1 VKGPSQSTDAEHA
14 AVAAGPENRQ
24 GPTVLRRKMIRG
36 SLWTVGGYGFS
47 QAFRL
52 GSNLVLSRLLFP
64 EAFGVMALVNVY
76 MQGLQMFSDVGIGP
90 SIIQNERGEDP
101 AFLNTAWTIQVI
113 RGAALWIGS
122 WILAW
127 PLALLYGE
135 PILARMIPVAGIAAL
150 IAGFGSTSLFT
161 LNRNL
166 LLGKLTLLDLGTS
179 AIGSVTMI
187 VWAYVHPSI
196 WALLAGGL
204 TGSLA
209 RTVCS
214 HWLQPGQRNR
224 FQWEPRAARA
234 LLRFGRWILISTA
247 LTFLVSRGDRMIMG
261 VFLTVGQL
269 GVYSIAF
276 GLSQVV
282 LAALDGLSG
291 RMLFPVYSRLA
302 GASPEEMRSKL
313 RRTRIVIL
321 AVALPFFS
329 ILVAWGGR
337 IVDFLYDSR
346 YHDAGWILQ
355 ILAAGTI
362 FRAITTTFEPVTLAF
377 GDSFRQMLKVA
388 MWLVLLI
395 AAMAVGGWLGGMR
408 GLIIGVACT
417 DVLRYPVTVWATQ
430 RYGGW
435 MPALDLA
442 AVAYSGVFIGI
453 LMLPMWL

>member
-1 VKGPSQSTDAEHA
+1 MKEPSESFDVETGAFVAETGPRPQSDL
-14 AVAAGPENRQ
+14 
-24 GPTVLRRKMIRG
+24 LRKKMIRG
-36 SLWTVGGYGFS
+36 SLWTIAGYGFS
-47 QAFRL
+47 QVLRL

-64 EAFGVMALVNVY
+64 EAFGVMALVNVF

-90 SIIQNERGEDP
+90 SIIQSDRGEDP

-122 WILAW
+122 WVLAW

-135 PILARMIPVAGIAAL
+135 PILAKMIPIAGITAL
-150 IAGFGSTSLFT
+150 ISGFGSTSLFT
-161 LNRNL
+161 LNRKL
-166 LLGKLTLLDLGTS
+166 VLGRLTLLDLGTS
-179 AIGSVTMI
+179 AIGSATMVI
-187 VWAYVHPSI
+187 WAILSPSI

-204 TGSLA
+204 VGA
-209 RTVCS
+209 MVRTLCS
-214 HWLQPGQRNR
+214 HWLLPGQQNR
-224 FQWEPRAARA
+224 FRWEPQAAKS
-234 LLRFGRWILISTA
+234 LMRFGRWILISTA

-261 VFLTVGQL
+261 VFLTAGQL

-282 LAALDGLSG
+282 LLALEGLSG

-302 GASPEEMRSKL
+302 GRSPSEMRSKL

-321 AVALPFFS
+321 AAALPFFS
-329 ILVAWGGR
+329 ILVTWGGR

-362 FRAITTTFEPVTLAF
+362 FRAITSTFEPVTLAF
-377 GDSFRQMLKVA
+377 GDSFRQMMKVA
-388 MWLVLLI
+388 MWLALLI
-395 AAMAVGGWLGGMR
+395 AAMTVGGWLGGMR

-435 MPALDLA
+435 MPELDLA

>member
-14 AVAAGPENRQ
+14 AVAAEPENRQ

-52 GSNLVLSRLLFP
+52 GSNLILSRLLFP

-166 LLGKLTLLDLGTS
+166 SLGKLTLLDLGTS
-179 AIGSVTMI
+179 AIGSATMI
-187 VWAYVHPSI
+187 AWAYASPSI

-204 TGSLA
+204 TGTLA

-224 FQWEPRAARA
+224 FQWEPRAGRA

-261 VFLTVGQL
+261 VFLTAGQL

-321 AVALPFFS
+321 AAALPFFS

-395 AAMAVGGWLGGMR
+395 MAMAVGGWLGGMR

>member
-1 VKGPSQSTDAEHA
+1 LSEFPDSTDAESGT
-14 AVAAGPENRQ
+14 VAAEAELRPRPN
-24 GPTVLRRKMIRG
+24 PLRRKMIRG
-36 SLWTVGGYGFS
+36 SLWTVAGYGCS
-47 QAFRL
+47 QVVRL

-64 EAFGVMALVNVY
+64 EAFGVMALVNVF

-90 SIIQNERGEDP
+90 SIIQSERGEDP
-101 AFLNTAWTIQVI
+101 EFLNTAWTIQVI
-113 RGAALWIGS
+113 RGAALWIAS
-122 WILAW
+122 WVLAW

-135 PILARMIPVAGIAAL
+135 PILAKMIPVAGITAL
-150 IAGFGSTSLFT
+150 ILGFGSTSLFT

-166 LLGKLTLLDLGTS
+166 VLGRLTLLDLGTS
-179 AIGSVTMI
+179 AIGSATMI
-187 VWAYVHPSI
+187 IWAYLSPSI

-204 TGSLA
+204 IGTLV
-209 RTVCS
+209 RTLCS
-214 HWLQPGQRNR
+214 HWLLPGQRNR
-224 FQWEPRAARA
+224 FQWEPQAAKA
-234 LLRFGRWILISTA
+234 LVRFGRWILVSTA

-261 VFLTVGQL
+261 MFLTAGQV

-276 GLSQVV
+276 GLSQVML
-282 LAALDGLSG
+282 LALEGLNG

-302 GASPEEMRSKL
+302 GKSPSEMRSKL
-313 RRTRIVIL
+313 RRTRIAVL
-321 AVALPFFS
+321 AAALPFFS

-362 FRAITTTFEPVTLAF
+362 FRAITSTFEPVTLAF
-377 GDSFRQMLKVA
+377 GDSFRQMVKVA
-388 MWLVLLI
+388 IWLALLI

-435 MPALDLA
+435 MPELDLA

-453 LMLPMWL
+453 LMLPTWL

>member
-166 LLGKLTLLDLGTS
+166 SLGKLTLLDLGTS
-179 AIGSVTMI
+179 AIGSATMI
-187 VWAYVHPSI
+187 AWAYASPSI

-204 TGSLA
+204 TGTLA

-214 HWLQPGQRNR
+214 HWLQPGERNR

-234 LLRFGRWILISTA
+234 LIRFGRWILISTA

-261 VFLTVGQL
+261 VFLTAGQL

-321 AVALPFFS
+321 AAALPFFS

-395 AAMAVGGWLGGMR
+395 MAMAVGGWLGGMR

>member
-1 VKGPSQSTDAEHA
+1 MKGPSQSTDAEHA

>member
-1 VKGPSQSTDAEHA
+1 MKGPSQSTDAEHA

-52 GSNLVLSRLLFP
+52 GSNLILSRLLFP

-166 LLGKLTLLDLGTS
+166 SLGKLTLLDLGTS
-179 AIGSVTMI
+179 AIGSATMI
-187 VWAYVHPSI
+187 AWAYASPSI

-204 TGSLA
+204 TGTLA

-214 HWLQPGQRNR
+214 HWLQPGERNR

-234 LLRFGRWILISTA
+234 LIRFGRWILISTA

-261 VFLTVGQL
+261 VFLTAGQL

-321 AVALPFFS
+321 AAALPFFS

-395 AAMAVGGWLGGMR
+395 MAMAVGGWLGGMR

>member
-1 VKGPSQSTDAEHA
+1 MKGPSQSMDAEHG
-14 AVAAGPENRQ
+14 AVAAEAEVQQ
-24 GPTVLRRKMIRG
+24 GSTVLRGKIIRG
-36 SLWTVGGYGFS
+36 SLWTIGGYGFS

-90 SIIQNERGEDP
+90 SIIQSERGEDP

-122 WILAW
+122 WIVAW

-135 PILARMIPVAGIAAL
+135 PILARMIPVAGVSAL

-166 LLGKLTLLDLGTS
+166 SLGKLTLLDLGTS
-179 AIGSVTMI
+179 AIGSATMI
-187 VWAYVHPSI
+187 AWAYASPSI

-204 TGSLA
+204 TGTLA

-214 HWLQPGQRNR
+214 HWLQPGERNR

-234 LLRFGRWILISTA
+234 LIRFGRWILISTA

-261 VFLTVGQL
+261 VFLTAGQL

-321 AVALPFFS
+321 AAALPFFS

-395 AAMAVGGWLGGMR
+395 MAMAVGGWLGGMR

-453 LMLPMWL
+453 LSLPMWL